1 MKTLKTSLIA
11 SLIAT
16 AAGWGAW
23 EFGIAQRIW
32 PAHPQMAD
40 FLLTVLFTAIAVQI
54 AWPKLANQQGNQG

>member
-16 AAGWGAW
+16 AVGFGAW
-23 EFGIAQRIW
+23 EFGVAQRIW

-40 FLLTVLFTAIAVQI
+40 FLLVIVTGIVVQI
-54 AWPKLANQQGNQG
+54 IWPRLANEQGNQG

>member
-1 MKTLKTSLIA
+1 MKSLKTSLIA
-11 SLIAT
+11 SVIAT

-23 EFGIAQRIW
+23 EFGIARRIW

-40 FLLTVLFTAIAVQI
+40 FLLVLFTAIAVQI

>member
-23 EFGIAQRIW
+23 EFGMAQRMW

-40 FLLTVLFTAIAVQI
+40 FLLVLFTAIAVQI

>member
-16 AAGWGAW
+16 ATGFGAW
-23 EFGIAQRIW
+23 EFGVAQRIW

-40 FLLTVLFTAIAVQI
+40 FLLALVTGIVVQI
-54 AWPKLANQQGNQG
+54 VWPRLANEQGNQG

>member
-32 PAHPQMAD
+32 PAHPAMVD
-40 FLLTVLFTAIAVQI
+40 FLLTLFTAIAVQI
-54 AWPKLANQQGNQG
+54 AWPRLASAQHNQG

>member
-16 AAGWGAW
+16 AAGFAAW
-23 EFGIAQRIW
+23 EFGVAQRIW

-40 FLLTVLFTAIAVQI
+40 FLLVLVTGIVVQI
-54 AWPKLANQQGNQG
+54 IWPRLANEQGNQD

>member
-16 AAGWGAW
+16 AAGVGAW

-32 PAHPQMAD
+32 PSHPQMAD
-40 FLLTVLFTAIAVQI
+40 FLLVLFTAIAVQI
-54 AWPKLANQQGNQG
+54 AWPRLTDKQGNRG

>member
-16 AAGWGAW
+16 AAGVSAW
-23 EFGIAQRIW
+23 EFGWAEKIW

-40 FLLTVLFTAIAVQI
+40 FLLTLTVAIAVQ
-54 AWPKLANQQGNQG
+54 LAGPRLVSGHDNQG

>member
-16 AAGWGAW
+16 AAGYGAW
-23 EFGIAQRIW
+23 EFGIVQKIW

-40 FLLTVLFTAIAVQI
+40 FLLVLFTAIAVQI
-54 AWPKLANQQGNQG
+54 AWPRLVSEQAKHN

>member
-16 AAGWGAW
+16 AAGFGAW
-23 EFGIAQRIW
+23 ELGIAQKIW

-40 FLLTVLFTAIAVQI
+40 FLLVLVTGIVVQI
-54 AWPKLANQQGNQG
+54 AWPRLVDDQGKQG